1 MSCSCY
7 FSYVADTVRWPTA
20 AVVHVLGLYG
30 NPGIR
35 LDLQL
40 AGIPTEAGTQHVP
53 TFPPAYDYRKW
64 MDESRIWYLQSG
76 DVTICV
82 IVMIMQLEG
91 NFKQFCHRSKLVA
104 VLLLLRLLQEKATI
118 RKLRKSS
125 LHLTLFASRSET
137 LRSVRCV
144 RRLVQYGAL

>member
-7 FSYVADTVRWPTA
+7 FSYVAETVRWPTA
-20 AVVHVLGLYG
+20 AVVLGLYG
-30 NPGIR
+30 NRGIR

-64 MDESRIWYLQSG
+64 MDQSRIWYLQSG

-91 NFKQFCHRSKLVA
+91 NFKQFCQRSKLVA
-104 VLLLLRLLQEKATI
+104 VLLLPRLLKEKAAI
-118 RKLRKSS
+118 RK
-125 LHLTLFASRSET
+125 
-137 LRSVRCV
+137 
-144 RRLVQYGAL
+144 